1 MGLIFRPK
9 NQNFPFPTCP
19 RHTTSPI
26 FGPPCSNF
34 LDPLPHSLKIAPAVL
49 MASYA
54 WDTDGESDEEDE
66 EEYKKTMKRQ
76 RLLLAATLT
85 VMADL
90 PEGNLGPRGP
100 KRRSRMFFVWS
111 EHCAQFNEREFK
123 ERYRLTLESFNKLLE
138 LLRPL
143 LQTVN
148 SEMAERSKPW
158 CEEPAVA
165 PEARLAICLRYLAG
179 GQMTDLRII
188 YFVSKAQGYESVW
201 RCVDAINSKLS
212 PLDPLGPGGCY
223 VDEDKMA
230 TIERDFRAASRS
242 AWFKGCIGALDGC
255 DFAQFS
261 PGVAVPNPMRYFVE
275 RKGKYCILCIAICDH
290 LRRYLWWD
298 MSVVP
303 QTHDSLA
310 FKTTALGQAIANG
323 EISHPCFAP
332 FLNADPAFSAGPN
345 MVVPIKDNDFDF
357 FQSSSRMPIEC
368 SFGILVRRWG
378 ILWRPLTMRF
388 DKRAPVISAC
398 MNLHNFC
405 INERVSADIP
415 PEGPNGTRQVQ
426 PDDGR
431 GVRFVRYPTFD
442 DKGRPVWYLDRDHE
456 PAAAAAAGDVGPTP
470 TAANPT
476 ELLKGRLAEKNLKA
490 PSGPRGSRN

>member
-1 MGLIFRPK
+1 
-9 NQNFPFPTCP
+9 
-19 RHTTSPI
+19 
-26 FGPPCSNF
+26 
-34 LDPLPHSLKIAPAVL
+34 
-49 MASYA
+49 
-54 WDTDGESDEEDE
+54 
-66 EEYKKTMKRQ
+66 
-76 RLLLAATLT
+76 
-85 VMADL
+85 
-90 PEGNLGPRGP
+90 
-100 KRRSRMFFVWS
+100 MF
-111 EHCAQFNEREFK
+111 C
-123 ERYRLTLESFNKLLE
+123 
-138 LLRPL
+138 
-143 LQTVN
+143 
-148 SEMAERSKPW
+148 
-158 CEEPAVA
+158 
-165 PEARLAICLRYLAG
+165 
-179 GQMTDLRII
+179 
-188 YFVSKAQGYESVW
+188 
-201 RCVDAINSKLS
+201 
-212 PLDPLGPGGCY
+212 
-223 VDEDKMA
+223 
-230 TIERDFRAASRS
+230 
-242 AWFKGCIGALDGC
+242 
-255 DFAQFS
+255 
-261 PGVAVPNPMRYFVE
+261 
-275 RKGKYCILCIAICDH
+275 
-290 LRRYLWWD
+290 
-298 MSVVP
+298 
-303 QTHDSLA
+303 
-310 FKTTALGQAIANG
+310 
-323 EISHPCFAP
+323 P

-490 PSGPRGSRN
+490 PSGPRVAGTGDLKINHEPPRYTSQNPARIHSDSAPRRPIVDNHDAVIT